1 MGGINGVCMGGREAA
16 IVGGVVVGLAPNR
29 EAKGMARR
37 EGWVARGRGGRG
49 GFGGRT

>member
-1 MGGINGVCMGGREAA
+1 VID
-16 IVGGVVVGLAPNR
+16 GGVVVGLVPNR

-37 EGWVARGRGGRG
+37 EGWVAGVGRGGSG